1 MEATK
6 HRAIIKNNRLL
17 IDLPKNFNNSEVEV
31 FIIKI
36 KDVIHKDNA
45 LKRLFAHS
53 INVDNS
59 IPYPDREERNAR

>member
-36 KDVIHKDNA
+36 KNAIHKGNA
-45 LKRLFAHS
+45 LKRFLAHS
-53 INVDNS
+53 VNVDNS

>member
-1 MEATK
+1 METTK

-31 FIIKI
+31 FILKI
-36 KDVIHKDNA
+36 KDLIHTDNA
-45 LKRLFAHS
+45 LKRFFSHS
-53 INVDNS
+53 INVDNT